1 MENIK
6 RQQQIWI
13 IISIVMLVVV
23 CCAVIF
29 SLNFLYEKFLRIK
42 KYEQELVTY
51 KINTNTNTNTN
62 IDVSDLTVSLSERIF
77 YLEDKLTAS
86 MVQEEIF
93 YELAQNIKIQDITIF
108 ENPEDYDIEIN
119 FLGDEKSVEYY
130 VSAIKDH
137 FIKSELVDMNINLAS
152 EFIGGNLYFKIFK

>member
-1 MENIK
+1 
-6 RQQQIWI
+6 
-13 IISIVMLVVV
+13 MLVVV